1 MTVLLDT
8 HTFLWWIDNND
19 KLSHTARRVIGDSN
33 NKIYLSAVSTWEIAI
48 KDQLGKLTAPK
59 PLLPFFTDQIQNN
72 NFLFLPIQIEHTCKV
87 NELENLHKDPF
98 DRLLIGQSITEGFPI
113 LTIDPLISAYK
124 DVKTIW

>member
-8 HTFLWWIDNND
+8 HAFLWWIDNSN
-19 KLSHTARRVIGDSN
+19 KLSQTAREVIADSN

-59 PLLPFFTDQIQNN
+59 PLLPFFTDQIHKN
-72 NFLFLPIQIEHTCKV
+72 NFHFLSIQMEHTCKV
-87 NELENLHKDPF
+87 NDLENIHKDPF
-98 DRLLIGQSITEGFPI
+98 DRLLIGQAIIEGIPI
-113 LTIDPLISAYK
+113 LTIDSLISAYR